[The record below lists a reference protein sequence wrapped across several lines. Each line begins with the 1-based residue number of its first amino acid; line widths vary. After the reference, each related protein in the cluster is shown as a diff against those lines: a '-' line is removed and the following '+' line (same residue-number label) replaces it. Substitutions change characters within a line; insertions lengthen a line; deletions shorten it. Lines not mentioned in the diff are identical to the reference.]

1 MTIVGKWFL
10 LAFDCLQWTEDFLQ
24 RHSSIQVL
32 TLFPRLCSPSVA
44 YAFKQ
49 KSKACQK
56 PLGTSCSYSTTLY
69 THTYIYISYN
79 IYHIS
84 KHLYIL
90 HCLRSVLLTH
100 PFWASEPAHRMY
112 TVHHVAY
119 LKALP
124 VKRSPATTMPNVTPN
139 KACAAGGL
147 VYDWIPR
154 EGRDATKKEDA
165 LAPWTA
171 AGFQSSPERVL

>member
-1 MTIVGKWFL
+1 
-10 LAFDCLQWTEDFLQ
+10 
-24 RHSSIQVL
+24 
-32 TLFPRLCSPSVA
+32 
-44 YAFKQ
+44 
-49 KSKACQK
+49 
-56 PLGTSCSYSTTLY
+56 
-69 THTYIYISYN
+69 
-79 IYHIS
+79 
-84 KHLYIL
+84 
-90 HCLRSVLLTH
+90 
-100 PFWASEPAHRMY
+100 MY